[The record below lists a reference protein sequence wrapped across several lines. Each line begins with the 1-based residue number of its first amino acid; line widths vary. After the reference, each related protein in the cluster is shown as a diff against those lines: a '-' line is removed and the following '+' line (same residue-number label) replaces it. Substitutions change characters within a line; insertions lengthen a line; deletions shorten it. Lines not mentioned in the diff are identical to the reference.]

1 MDLSISQDTYN
12 RYAKKSG
19 VISNRRIRPENE
31 GFIDALLSVDMVSTP
46 DRKEAMNII
55 RNLN

>member
-1 MDLSISQDTYN
+1 MDLSISQDIYN
-12 RYAKKSG
+12 RYAEKNE

-31 GFIDALLSVDMVSTP
+31 GFIDALLSVDMASTP
-46 DRKEAMNII
+46 DRKETMNII